1 VFATARRSR
10 SPSYWRRIVGE
21 MLQVPVLTLGHGTL
35 SAEEFTALAHV
46 AGIRTVVD
54 VRSFPGSRHNPQFKR
69 DTMAQWLAEAD
80 LDYTWEPRLGGR
92 RRGLG
97 AQSRHIGLRHE
108 AFRAYADWMET
119 GEFAAGLAD
128 ILALAARTA
137 EQANARQGVA
147 DQEPTDQSSSGPES
161 PVGRTALMCSE
172 TVWWRCHRRLITD
185 HLVLVEQ
192 IQVRHLMHDGRLQE
206 PRVTPEA
213 RVVDGVVVYDG
224 GQEQLDLN
232 ATRR

>member
-1 VFATARRSR
+1 
-10 SPSYWRRIVGE
+10 
-21 MLQVPVLTLGHGTL
+21 MLQVPLLTLGHGTL
-35 SAEEFTALAHV
+35 PAEEFSALV
-46 AGIRTVVD
+46 RRAGVSAVVD

-69 DTMAQWLAEAD
+69 DAMAQWLAEKGLA
-80 LDYTWEPRLGGR
+80 YTWEPRLGGR

-119 GEFAAGLAD
+119 DEFATGLAD
-128 ILALAARTA
+128 TLALAARTA
-137 EQANARQGVA
+137 EQANAGQGVA
-147 DQEPTDQSSSGPES
+147 DQEKAEHAATDPEPTDQSISGAQS
-161 PVGRTALMCSE
+161 PAGRTALMCSE
-172 TVWWRCHRRLITD
+172 SVWWRCHRRLITD

-224 GQEQLDLN
+224 GQEQLDLEE
-232 ATRR
+232 ARR